1 MDLKE
6 IGKFLAELR
15 HEHNLTQEELGEELG
30 VTNKTISRWE
40 NGNYLP
46 PVEMLLLLSERYEI
60 SINEILSGQTLDGTN
75 YKEKAEENLKTALEN
90 SAFTLQERISFFE
103 KKWLKEH
110 TFEMILEL
118 IVLIGLAVV
127 GFILM
132 KNILTIIATILT
144 FIWVI
149 YIHNRK
155 SAYVENMA
163 YPKSYNK

>member
-1 MDLKE
+1 MDMIK

-60 SINEILSGQTLDGTN
+60 SINEILSGQRLDNKT

-90 SAFTLQERISFFE
+90 SAFTLQEKIAFFE

-110 TFEMILEL
+110 TFEMVLEFL
-118 IVLIGLAVV
+118 VLFGIAVA
-127 GFILM
+127 GFFLK
-132 KNILTIIATILT
+132 KNVLTIIATILVI
-144 FIWVI
+144 IWTI
-149 YIHNRK
+149 YLHNRK

-163 YPKSYNK
+163 YPKSENK

>member
-1 MDLKE
+1 MDMKE

-15 HEHNLTQEELGEELG
+15 HKHNLTQEELGEELG

-46 PVEMLLLLSERYEI
+46 PVEMLLLLSKRYEI
-60 SINEILSGQTLDGTN
+60 SINEILSGKTLDGTD

-90 SAFTLQERISFFE
+90 SAFTLQERIAFFE

-110 TFEMILEL
+110 TLEMALEL
-118 IVLIGLAVV
+118 IIIISIAVV
-127 GFILM
+127 GFIFM
-132 KNILTIIATILT
+132 KNILTIISTLLV
-144 FIWVI
+144 FIWSI

-163 YPKSYNK
+163 YPKSENK